1 MNINS
6 LMDSVGCNVIMI
18 TDKYNLRYIT
28 GFRGGEGTALILRD
42 KGYLLVDSRY
52 TEAAGRE
59 VKEKKDAAVSF
70 EVIEFN
76 NAQPKYKL
84 AAEIILSLN
93 EAVTIGFEDRSMLCY
108 ELEAGKEG
116 IAAALREYFPE
127 KKEAAGEGFISWK
140 PLGDLIERERRIKT
154 PEELKL
160 LRKAE
165 AIGDKAFSDILNIL
179 KPGMTELEVAA
190 ELEYSMKKNGAAGLS
205 FDTIAASGINSS
217 MPHAIPG
224 TKKLENGD
232 FLTMDFGCMYE
243 GYCSDMTRT
252 VVIGKASDEQK
263 KIYNIVLKAQTEAVS
278 GIRAGLKCIDVD
290 RIARSIIEEAGYG
303 RYFGH
308 GLGHSV
314 GLYIHES
321 PALNTRDETV
331 LVEGM
336 IETIEPGIYI
346 PGFGGVRIEDM
357 GAVTKDGYDNF
368 ASSPKELIEI

>member
-127 KKEAAGEGFISWK
+127 KKESAGEGFISWK

-165 AIGDKAFSDILNIL
+165 AIGDKAFSFGGVCGWRDGTLTLTNVLILSQYNTAPEPTSYPSDVL
-179 KPGMTELEVAA
+179 SRNGCTVNNVYYA
-190 ELEYSMKKNGAAGLS
+190 EQSL
-205 FDTIAASGINSS
+205 
-217 MPHAIPG
+217 IPG
-224 TKKLENGD
+224 ASSRGTQATDAQLTSGEICYKLNDGRQGEDAAWYQTLGEDIAPVLDKTHKVVLYDEINGYHNMTKDEED
-232 FLTMDFGCMYE
+232 AIESLTPTLPRNE
-243 GYCSDMTRT
+243 G
-252 VVIGKASDEQK
+252 A
-263 KIYNIVLKAQTEAVS
+263 IYNLSGQRVSKAQ
-278 GIRAGLKCIDVD
+278 K
-290 RIARSIIEEAGYG
+290 
-303 RYFGH
+303 
-308 GLGHSV
+308 
-314 GLYIHES
+314 GLYI
-321 PALNTRDETV
+321 V
-331 LVEGM
+331 
-336 IETIEPGIYI
+336 
-346 PGFGGVRIEDM
+346 
-357 GAVTKDGYDNF
+357 DGKKIF
-368 ASSPKELIEI
+368 VK

>member
-1 MNINS
+1 
-6 LMDSVGCNVIMI
+6 
-18 TDKYNLRYIT
+18 
-28 GFRGGEGTALILRD
+28 
-42 KGYLLVDSRY
+42 
-52 TEAAGRE
+52 
-59 VKEKKDAAVSF
+59 
-70 EVIEFN
+70 
-76 NAQPKYKL
+76 
-84 AAEIILSLN
+84 
-93 EAVTIGFEDRSMLCY
+93 MLCY

-190 ELEYSMKKNGAAGLS
+190 ELEYSMKKNGATGLS

-232 FLTMDFGCMYE
+232 FLTMDFGCLYE